1 MSSGE
6 LALNITLEGDGCRP
20 QGREVFLP
28 YSTSGSDE
36 VRLALGQQPGDIVR

>member
-6 LALNITLEGDGCRP
+6 LAFNITLEGDGCRSR
-20 QGREVFLP
+20 GREVFLP

-36 VRLALGQQPGDIVR
+36 VRLALGQQPGNVVR